1 MALSI
6 VKCEKLPAY
15 WRKLLVARGI
25 CVSHSRTKTLP

>member
-15 WRKLLVARGI
+15 WRKLLANTQFIPLGA
-25 CVSHSRTKTLP
+25 